1 MDNVL
6 SFLGL
11 ARRGNALVMGEEPVG
26 AAARA
31 KDARLI
37 LVAKDAADNTKR
49 RAGHFAESGD
59 CILLPLPYEKDDLG
73 SALGRSSVALLAL
86 TDIGFANA
94 LVQKLKALDEE
105 SYAAA
110 AERMALKAERAAE
123 RQKEARQHE
132 KNVKS
137 GKKKAEKKPEPVP
150 AKAAARPGSGGKP
163 RSGPRSRRELREQA
177 KEDSRTRYAASRPVK
192 KGKGSVKK

>member
-1 MDNVL
+1 MDNIL

-11 ARRGNALVMGEEPVG
+11 ALRGKSLVMGEEPVG

-31 KDARLI
+31 KDARLL
-37 LVAKDAADNTKR
+37 LVAADAAENTKR

-59 CILLPLPYEKDDLG
+59 CLLLPLPYEKDALG

-94 LVQKLKALDEE
+94 LAQKLKALDEE
-105 SYAAA
+105 TYGAA

-123 RQKEARQHE
+123 RQREAKQHE
-132 KNVKS
+132 KNVRS
-137 GKKKAEKKPEPVP
+137 GKKKAEKPPEAVKAPVKS
-150 AKAAARPGSGGKP
+150 AGGNKP
-163 RSGPRSRRELREQA
+163 RSAARQRRSPREQA

>member
-1 MDNVL
+1 MDNIL

-11 ARRGNALVMGEEPVG
+11 ARRADALVMGEEPVG

-31 KDARLI
+31 KGARLI
-37 LVAKDAADNTKR
+37 LVAADAAENTKR
-49 RAGHFAESGD
+49 RAKHFAESGD
-59 CILLPLPYEKDDLG
+59 CLLLPLPHDKDALG

-94 LVQKLKALDEE
+94 LAQKLKALDEDV
-105 SYAAA
+105 YGVA

-123 RQKEARQHE
+123 RQREAKQHE
-132 KNVKS
+132 KNIKS
-137 GKKKAEKKPEPVP
+137 GKKKAEKKPEA
-150 AKAAARPGSGGKP
+150 AKAPVKSAGEKKP
-163 RSGPRSRRELREQA
+163 RSAARQRKSPREQA
-177 KEDSRTRYAASRPVK
+177 KEDSRTRYAHSRPVK

>member
-1 MDNVL
+1 MDNIL

-11 ARRGNALVMGEEPVG
+11 AHRGNALVTGEEPVG

-37 LVAKDAADNTKR
+37 LVAQDAAENTRR
-49 RAGHFAESGD
+49 RARHFAESGD
-59 CILLPLPYEKDDLG
+59 CILLSLPYEKDTLG

-94 LVQKLKALDEE
+94 LVQKLKVLDED
-105 SYAAA
+105 SYGAA

-123 RQKEARQHE
+123 RQREAKQHE
-132 KNVKS
+132 KNIKS
-137 GKKKAEKKPEPVP
+137 GKKKIEKQTAPAKAPARPEAEKKL
-150 AKAAARPGSGGKP
+150 
-163 RSGPRSRRELREQA
+163 RSGTRQRKELRSRPQ
-177 KEDSRTRYAASRPVK
+177 EDSRTRYAHSRPVK

>member
-1 MDNVL
+1 MDNIL

-11 ARRGNALVMGEEPVG
+11 ARRADALVMGEEPVG

-37 LVAKDAADNTKR
+37 LIAADAAENTKR

-59 CILLPLPYEKDDLG
+59 CILLPLPYEKDALG

-94 LVQKLKALDEE
+94 LAQKLKALDEDA
-105 SYAAA
+105 YGTAAA
-110 AERMALKAERAAE
+110 RMALKAERAAE
-123 RQKEARQHE
+123 RQREAKQHE

-137 GKKKAEKKPEPVP
+137 GRKKTEKQSAPAKPE
-150 AKAAARPGSGGKP
+150 AGEKP
-163 RSGPRSRRELREQA
+163 RTDARQRKAPRSRA
-177 KEDSRTRYAASRPVK
+177 KEDSRTRYAHSRPVK